1 MLGDG
6 PMRNLIICA
15 TALVMTSPLYAQT
28 IPQAPQLTAGAE
40 FKGLRFDW
48 EPVAGATWYE
58 LEYKA
63 NQSAAFVKKGSNL
76 PASATSYE
84 YRFPLH
90 LFDWTYARYRL
101 AACNAAGCARSAEI
115 SVSNLRRDAV
125 GYFKAS
131 NSTSDLAFGSDTD
144 ITPDGLNFVAA
155 APGETSDSSGLPPAV
170 YVFRRGSAGEWLQR
184 ARLLPPEPPVQSTD
198 YPVMKVQISA
208 DGNTVVLGMPNY
220 PHGTVEEGAL
230 DDVSGEVFIF
240 HFNGTSWVR
249 SRLYAGAGS
258 RGSFGR
264 WVSVNDAGDLIALGS
279 GESVDP
285 SIPRHA
291 FIYRKVDG
299 AWHGVRD
306 IQARPGSEYCDN
318 GALSADGST
327 LVQNCREVMASDL
340 GGVILRNYVRTN
352 SGPNWTVREVM
363 ELEMAAESDF
373 GRYSFGLAVDR
384 TGSTIAAQIYMDAHG
399 GDGAHEVH
407 VFHRDGAYLRVAKLT
422 PGAWQS
428 RDLGT
433 AFGFSVA
440 ISDDGSTIAVGD
452 TFDTGRGTGP
462 RAAPLLPGGPY
473 AGAVYVYRLKN
484 TWRLANM
491 VKPNYLPVVPGN
503 YIYFGDKVSLSGN
516 GQTLIVGEKSEN
528 SAAQGIGGDWTS
540 EAAPQSGAVWM
551 Y

>member
-1 MLGDG
+1 
-6 PMRNLIICA
+6 MRNLVISA
-15 TALVMTSPLYAQT
+15 LALVITSPVFAQT

-58 LEYKA
+58 LEYKVH
-63 NQSAAFVKKGSNL
+63 QGAAFVKKGSSL
-76 PASATSYE
+76 PASATSYA

-101 AACNAAGCARSAEI
+101 AACNSAGCARSAEI

-131 NSTSDLAFGSDTD
+131 NSTSDLGFGSDTD
-144 ITPDGLNFVAA
+144 ITPDGLNFVAT
-155 APGETSDSSGLPPAV
+155 APGEMSDPSGLPPAV
-170 YVFRRGSAGEWLQR
+170 YVFRRGNAGEWQQR
-184 ARLLPPEPPVQSTD
+184 ARLVPPVPAVDDPD
-198 YPVMKVQISA
+198 YPSMNVAISA

-249 SRLYAGAGS
+249 SRLYARAGL
-258 RGSFGR
+258 RGSFGH
-264 WVSVNDAGDLIALGS
+264 WVSVNDTGDLIALGS
-279 GESVDP
+279 GKSVDP

-306 IQARPGSEYCDN
+306 IPARPGSEYCDN

-327 LVQNCREVMASDL
+327 LVQNCREVMATDL

-352 SGPNWTVREVM
+352 SGPNWTIREVM

-399 GDGAHEVH
+399 GDGPHEVH
-407 VFHRDGAYLRVAKLT
+407 VFHRDGAYSRVAKLT

-428 RDLGT
+428 RELGT
-433 AFGFSVA
+433 NFGASVA
-440 ISDDGSTIAVGD
+440 ISDDGGTIAVGD
-452 TFDTGRGTGP
+452 TIDTGRGTGP

-473 AGAVYVYRLKN
+473 VGAVYVYRLKS

-491 VKPNYLPVVPGN
+491 IKPNYLPVTLGD
-503 YIYFGDKVSLSGN
+503 YKIFGDEVALSGN
-516 GQTLIVGEKSEN
+516 GQTLIVGEKYESGP
-528 SAAQGIGGDWTS
+528 AQGIGGNWAN
-540 EAAPQSGAVWM
+540 EGELRSGAVWM

>member
-1 MLGDG
+1 
-6 PMRNLIICA
+6 MRNLIICA
-15 TALVMTSPLYAQT
+15 IALVMTSPVYAQS
-28 IPQAPQLTAGAE
+28 IPDAPQLTAGPE

-76 PASATSYE
+76 AASATSYR

-101 AACNAAGCARSAEI
+101 AACNSAGCARSPEI
-115 SVSNLRRDAV
+115 SVANLRRDAV

-131 NSTSDLAFGSDTD
+131 NSTSDLGFGSDTD

-155 APGETSDSSGLPPAV
+155 APGEMVDPSGLPPAV
-170 YVFRRGSAGEWLQR
+170 YVFRRGNGGEWLQR
-184 ARLLPPEPPVQSTD
+184 ARLVPPEPAVQSMD
-198 YPVMKVQISA
+198 YPTMKVQISA

-220 PHGTVEEGAL
+220 PHGEVEEGAL

-240 HFNGTSWVR
+240 NFNGTSWVR
-249 SRLYAGAGS
+249 SRLYAGAGF

-264 WVSVNDAGDLIALGS
+264 WVSVNDTGDLIALGS
-279 GESVDP
+279 GESGDP

-291 FIYRKVDG
+291 LIYRKVNG

-306 IQARPGSEYCDN
+306 IQTRPGTDYCEN

-327 LVQNCREVMASDL
+327 LVQNCRDVMPSDL
-340 GGVILRNYVRTN
+340 GSVITRNYVRTH
-352 SGPNWTVREVM
+352 SGANWTIREEM
-363 ELEMAAESDF
+363 ELEMAPLSDY
-373 GRYSFGLAVDR
+373 GIYSVGLAVDR
-384 TGSTIAAQIYMDAHG
+384 TGSTVAAQIYMDTHS
-399 GDGAHEVH
+399 GDGPSEVH
-407 VFHRDGAYLRVAKLT
+407 VFHRDGAYSRVAKLT

-433 AFGFSVA
+433 SFGRSVA

-452 TFDTGRGTGP
+452 TADTGRGTGP

-473 AGAVYVYRLKN
+473 AGAVYVYRLKG

-491 VKPNYLPVVPGN
+491 VKPNYLPTLPGN
-503 YIYFGDKVSLSGN
+503 FSNFGDKVSLNGN
-516 GQTLIVGEKSEN
+516 GQTLIVGQKSE
-528 SAAQGIGGDWTS
+528 SGPAQGIGANWAIEG
-540 EAAPQSGAVWM
+540 ELRSGAVWM

>member
-1 MLGDG
+1 
-6 PMRNLIICA
+6 MRNLVISA
-15 TALVMTSPLYAQT
+15 LALVITSPVFAQT

-63 NQSAAFVKKGSNL
+63 HQGAAFVKKGSNL
-76 PASATSYE
+76 PASATSYA

-101 AACNAAGCARSAEI
+101 AACNSAGCARSAEI

-131 NSTSDLAFGSDTD
+131 NSTSDLGFGSDTD
-144 ITPDGLNFVAA
+144 ITPDGLNFVAT
-155 APGETSDSSGLPPAV
+155 APGEMSDPSGLPPAV
-170 YVFRRGSAGEWLQR
+170 YVFRRGNAGEWQQR
-184 ARLLPPEPPVQSTD
+184 ARLVPPVPAVDDPD
-198 YPVMKVQISA
+198 YPSMNVAISA

-249 SRLYAGAGS
+249 SRLYARAGL
-258 RGSFGR
+258 RGSFGH
-264 WVSVNDAGDLIALGS
+264 WVSVNDTGDLIALGS
-279 GESVDP
+279 GKSVDP

-306 IQARPGSEYCDN
+306 IPARPGSEYCDN

-327 LVQNCREVMASDL
+327 LVQNCREVMASDT

-352 SGPNWTVREVM
+352 SGPNWTIREVM

-384 TGSTIAAQIYMDAHG
+384 AGSTIAAQIYMDAHG

-407 VFHRDGAYLRVAKLT
+407 VFHRDGAYSRVAKLT

-428 RDLGT
+428 RELST
-433 AFGFSVA
+433 NFGYSVA
-440 ISDDGSTIAVGD
+440 ISDDGSTIAVAD
-452 TFDTGRGTGP
+452 TSDSGRGTGP
-462 RAAPLLPGGPY
+462 RAAPLLPGGPI

-491 VKPNYLPVVPGN
+491 VKPNYLPVTLGD
-503 YIYFGDKVSLSGN
+503 YKIFGDEVALSGN
-516 GQTLIVGEKSEN
+516 GQTLIVGEKYESGP
-528 SAAQGIGGDWTS
+528 AQGIGGNWAN
-540 EAAPQSGAVWM
+540 EGELRSGAVWM

>member
-1 MLGDG
+1 
-6 PMRNLIICA
+6 MRNLVICA
-15 TALVMTSPLYAQT
+15 IALVMTSQVCAQA

-63 NQSAAFVKKGSNL
+63 TQSAAFVKKGSNL
-76 PASATSYE
+76 AASATSYQ

-131 NSTSDLAFGSDTD
+131 NSTSDLVFGSDTD
-144 ITPDGLNFVAA
+144 ITPDGLNLVAA

-170 YVFRRGSAGEWLQR
+170 YVFRRGNAGEWQQR
-184 ARLLPPEPPVQSTD
+184 ARLVPPVPAVDDPD
-198 YPVMKVQISA
+198 YPSMDVAISA

-220 PHGTVEEGAL
+220 PHGDVEEGAL

-249 SRLYAGAGS
+249 SRLYAGAGL

-264 WVSVNDAGDLIALGS
+264 WVSVNDTGDLIALGS
-279 GESVDP
+279 GESGDP

-306 IQARPGSEYCDN
+306 IQARPGSEYCEN

-327 LVQNCREVMASDL
+327 LVQNCREVMATDL
-340 GGVILRNYVRTN
+340 GSVILRNYVRTH
-352 SGPNWTVREVM
+352 SGPNWTIREEM
-363 ELEMAAESDF
+363 ELEMAPESDY
-373 GRYSFGLAVDR
+373 GVYSVGLAVDR

-399 GDGAHEVH
+399 GDGPSEVH
-407 VFHRDGAYLRVAKLT
+407 VFHRDGAYSRVAKLT

-433 AFGFSVA
+433 SFGRSVA

-473 AGAVYVYRLKN
+473 VGAVYVYRLKN

-491 VKPNYLPVVPGN
+491 VKPNYLPVTLGDYKV
-503 YIYFGDKVSLSGN
+503 FGDNVALNGN
-516 GQTLIVGEKSEN
+516 GQTLIVGEKSE
-528 SAAQGIGGDWTS
+528 SSPAQGIGGNWAN
-540 EAAPQSGAVWM
+540 EGELRSGAVWM